1 MIMYSNY
8 DYWLRNLTSNNF
20 HQEEANLMW
29 VIEYKGM
36 KKKAIECAKNKLNA
50 LLKIKKERQ
59 SNEQHIQKG

>member
-36 KKKAIECAKNKLNA
+36 KKEAVEFAKNKLNA

-59 SNEQHIQKG
+59 SNEQHIQKR